1 MPKLKPGTILPT
13 QEEDAAITA
22 AAESD
27 PDARPFTD
35 AEWESA
41 APTRRMGV
49 RGPQKAPTKVL
60 LSVRYSHEVVQ
71 YFKSTGDGW
80 QARMDQVLKDYVAA
94 RR

>member
-1 MPKLKPGTILPT
+1 MPKLKPGTIVPT
-13 QEEDAAITA
+13 HEEDAAITA

-41 APTRRMGV
+41 APTRRVGV

-60 LSVRYSHEVVQ
+60 VSVRYSQEVVQ

-94 RR
+94 HR